1 MQWTVISNVKWSRDV
16 CTVAL
21 CNNRPSHFVIKKS
34 VALCNKLEIDGRRTS
49 KPSNMCDHRQHVL
62 LQSATGITKCDDYH
76 KVRQLF
82 HYKVRQVLLQNAT
95 GISKCDNFITKFDS
109 TDVSLVLLT
118 QYL

>member
-1 MQWTVISNVKWSRDV
+1 MFFSIIFLFEVQWTVVSNVKWSRDV

-62 LQSATGITKCDDYH
+62 LQSATIITKCDS
-76 KVRQLF
+76 F
-82 HYKVRQVLLQNAT
+82 
-95 GISKCDNFITKFDS
+95 FITKCDKCYYKMRQVFQSVTILLQSS
-109 TDVSLVLLT
+109 TVQTYHLS
-118 QYL
+118 Y